1 MPRRQPEP
9 HTYYLDANLDGPEL
23 LGRLRDSGM
32 RCERHRDHFAQN
44 AKDEAWIPEIAAK
57 GWIIVTRDVA
67 IQRRP
72 AERSAWI
79 STGAVVIMVRG
90 NRLSAEEI
98 ARMLLT
104 AHAGG
109 RLDDFISKRVTPMVI
124 HLHPDGHFEVREG
137 QLPRAPV
144 SGQ

>member
-1 MPRRQPEP
+1 MTTQPR
-9 HTYYLDANLDGPEL
+9 TYYLDANLDGLEL
-23 LGRLRDSGM
+23 LRRLREGGM
-32 RCERHRDHFAQN
+32 RCERHRDHFAQD
-44 AKDEAWIPEIAAK
+44 AEDEAWIPEVAAK

-90 NRLSAEEI
+90 DRLSAEEM

-109 RLDDFISKRVTPMVI
+109 RLDAFISKRATPMVL
-124 HLHPDGHFEVREG
+124 HLRPDGRYDVRHGGERRG
-137 QLPRAPV
+137 
-144 SGQ
+144 GHKK

>member
-9 HTYYLDANLDGPEL
+9 RTYYLDANLDGPEL
-23 LGRLRDSGM
+23 LRRLRDGGM
-32 RCERHRDHFAQN
+32 RCERHRDHFAQD
-44 AKDEAWIPEIAAK
+44 AEDEAWIPEVAAR

-72 AERSAWI
+72 GERTAWM

-90 NRLSAEEI
+90 ERLTAEEMG
-98 ARMLLT
+98 RMLLA

-109 RLDDFISKRVTPMVI
+109 RLDEFIAKRATPM
-124 HLHPDGHFEVREG
+124 
-137 QLPRAPV
+137 
-144 SGQ
+144 